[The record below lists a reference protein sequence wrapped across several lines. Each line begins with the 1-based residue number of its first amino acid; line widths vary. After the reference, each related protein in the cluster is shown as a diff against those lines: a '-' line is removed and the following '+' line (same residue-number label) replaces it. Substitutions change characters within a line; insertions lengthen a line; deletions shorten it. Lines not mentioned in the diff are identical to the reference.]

1 MVNIYYFQTEP
12 NDEFLGGAV
21 STKELREWV
30 KAHGAVLPPTPQHID
45 FDNIDYVGVRN
56 YLDELSSEVLK
67 RLSDHRIVHEAIQL
81 LLANPEYPCD
91 IRERELILNYSAP
104 EPARLMSSRWLLNRD
119 VWSEWRNLIREGLDV
134 GKLALINGRTCK
146 AIPWPGA
153 LNQNKK
159 ADQSMGGAQPIADEG
174 FSAEV
179 QVASASPTVTPARS
193 ALGAF
198 GETGKTGPKFSM
210 TKSSMI
216 EQYKHEW
223 PTIKRDIAD
232 AGRNGLS
239 AAKAGVRGWHEQDA
253 LEWARANNKLENTS
267 KSSNSLT
274 QGVNTMTRLLG
285 RIHRLEG

>member
-1 MVNIYYFQTEP
+1 MSINYFQTEP

-21 STKELREWV
+21 STKELCEWIRST
-30 KAHGAVLPPTPQHID
+30 GAALPPTPKHLD
-45 FDNIDYVGVRN
+45 FANIDYVGVRN
-56 YLDELSSEVLK
+56 YLDELSSEVVN
-67 RLSDHRIVHEAIQL
+67 RLSSDRIVHEAIQL
-81 LLANPEYPCD
+81 LLGNPEYPCD
-91 IRERELILNYSAP
+91 TVERNLILNYSAP
-104 EPARLMSSRWLLNRD
+104 EPVRLNRARWLLNRD
-119 VWSEWRNLIREGLDV
+119 TWSEWRNLIREGLDV
-134 GKLALINGRTCK
+134 GKLALINGRTRK

-179 QVASASPTVTPARS
+179 QVASASPTVTPAPG
-193 ALGAF
+193 ALEAF
-198 GETGKTGPKFSM
+198 GESGKTGPKFSM

-216 EQYKHEW
+216 EQHKHEW

-267 KSSNSLT
+267 KSSYSLT
-274 QGVNTMTRLLG
+274 QGVNTMTKLPG

>member
-1 MVNIYYFQTEP
+1 MNIYYFQTEP

-159 ADQSMGGAQPIADEG
+159 ADQSTGGAQPIADEG

-179 QVASASPTVTPARS
+179 QVASASPTVTPTPGALVALGGTSTLWTAERKTAARS
-193 ALGAF
+193 RQAELKAQGIKAF
-198 GETGKTGPKFSM
+198 AAITAAEYGVSPTRMRAVLKEQPIKKPA
-210 TKSSMI
+210 TK
-216 EQYKHEW
+216 
-223 PTIKRDIAD
+223 A
-232 AGRNGLS
+232 NG
-239 AAKAGVRGWHEQDA
+239 VWD
-253 LEWARANNKLENTS
+253 
-267 KSSNSLT
+267 
-274 QGVNTMTRLLG
+274 V
-285 RIHRLEG
+285 